1 VLVFYR
7 PHRGAARNRM
17 VELSTLAYY
26 ALLEIFILLAL
37 AEVVHTLGNRIG
49 LPQIVADLLVG
60 LVVGG
65 YAVGGVI
72 NRLIGFSL
80 FDVTNDYVQVFALF
94 SVVLL
99 LFAAGL
105 SAGFSSLRAAGP
117 YAVIAAIA
125 GDLLAFWL
133 SFLVFSRFY
142 PLPAAL
148 YIGVACAATS
158 TAVVASLIRSEGIG
172 DTQGAQFLITVA
184 AMDDVVALILL
195 SVVLTIVGGK
205 LDILVVTGT
214 AVEALVAW
222 VVLLLASVIVIPRL
236 LRLRGIREMQ
246 DMPLVILFALVAI
259 VVSLGFSAVVGAF
272 IAGLAVAESMV
283 APRTRQIT
291 EVLLAIFGSLFF
303 VVVGAE
309 FDVGLLQNPSLVV
322 LALLLSALA
331 IGGKVLG
338 VYPFA
343 RLRLKSAADARA
355 VTLGMIPRG
364 EIALII
370 GAIGLTAG
378 VLDQQML
385 GEILLM
391 AILTT
396 LIGAVLF
403 RRDVARIR
411 QRRAIAGSWDTE
423 DEARPDETKAGP
435 GESPSPP

>member
-1 VLVFYR
+1 
-7 PHRGAARNRM
+7 M

-125 GDLLAFWL
+125 GDLLAFSF

-142 PLPAAL
+142 PLAAAL

-222 VVLLLASVIVIPRL
+222 VVLLFASVLVIPRL
-236 LRLRGIREMQ
+236 LRLRGIREIQ

-272 IAGLAVAESMV
+272 IAGLAVAESLV

-309 FDVGLLQNPSLVV
+309 FDVGLLRNPSLVV

-331 IGGKVLG
+331 IGGKALG

-343 RLRLKSAADARA
+343 RLRLESAADARA
-355 VTLGMIPRG
+355 VTLGIDPPRG
-364 EIALII
+364 DRPHHRGDRAY
-370 GAIGLTAG
+370 GRRPGPADAGGDPPDGHPHDPDRGGPVPPGRHAHPAASGDRGL
-378 VLDQQML
+378 L
-385 GEILLM
+385 GY
-391 AILTT
+391 
-396 LIGAVLF
+396 G
-403 RRDVARIR
+403 RRDP
-411 QRRAIAGSWDTE
+411 RR
-423 DEARPDETKAGP
+423 DEGRTRRDA
-435 GESPSPP
+435 